1 MNITKFLCG
10 LTAMSAM
17 LLMASCGSAPR
28 FPFMHYQSVRL
39 ENPKPQEEIRSAEI
53 SVIYNIT
60 TEGDVSVEV
69 CNLTDDIMII
79 DQTMS
84 FFVNSAGQS
93 LSYYDPTVRTTTTSD
108 ISSSSSGA
116 GVNLGAIGS
125 ALGIGGPIGSILGGI
140 NVGGSSS
147 SGQTTSNA
155 TYVVDQPRVSIGP
168 RGRIKMSKVFKC
180 GPISAIDIDNK
191 VKFSGSYVTQERL
204 NGLVANN
211 FNVDVPLPNKKFS
224 VCISYSS
231 DGGNSFKKLTSNM
244 FQNCEAYIPVPSM
257 PQANE
262 ALRNFLRN
270 KPDAVNEPWW
280 SLEMKIN
287 TNGCYYEGGASFLI
301 HRNRLFCGKII
312 DFQ

>member
-10 LTAMSAM
+10 LTAMSVM
-17 LLMASCGSAPR
+17 LFMASCSAPR
-28 FPFMHYQSVRL
+28 FPYMYYQSVRL

-53 SVIYNIT
+53 SVIYNIAVG
-60 TEGDVSVEV
+60 GDVSVEV

-155 TYVVDQPRVSIGP
+155 TYVVDQPRISIGP

-180 GPISAIDIDNK
+180 GPIGTININNYGCID
-191 VKFSGSYVTQERL
+191 YATQEELDRW
-204 NGLVANN
+204 VAASN
-211 FNVDVPLPNKKFS
+211 FNVDVPPSNKKFS

-244 FQNCEAYIPVPSM
+244 FQNSQAYIPVQSM

-262 ALRNFLRN
+262 ALRNFLKN

-280 SLEMKIN
+280 SLEMKITKGKFKPFN
-287 TNGCYYEGGASFLI
+287 DRTWYDLI
-301 HRNRLFCGKII
+301 VYNRLFCGKII